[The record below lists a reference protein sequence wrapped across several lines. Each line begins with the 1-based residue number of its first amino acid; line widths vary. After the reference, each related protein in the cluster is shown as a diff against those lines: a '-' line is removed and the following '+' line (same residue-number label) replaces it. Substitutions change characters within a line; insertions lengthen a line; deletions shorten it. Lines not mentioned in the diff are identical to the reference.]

1 LNPQVFGNFCVKN
14 KPIFRM
20 QEKNEIIKNEILKK
34 KVEISLW
41 KSQ

>member
-1 LNPQVFGNFCVKN
+1 
-14 KPIFRM
+14 M